1 MLLFPSVLVNR
12 YLLPVL
18 YTTSGI
24 MDTLAA
30 DREKLKEIRALLKA
44 TDISDKGKIDCLGEF
59 VVGTRY
65 PVPRYPLL
73 LGIV

>member
-1 MLLFPSVLVNR
+1 
-12 YLLPVL
+12 
-18 YTTSGI
+18 